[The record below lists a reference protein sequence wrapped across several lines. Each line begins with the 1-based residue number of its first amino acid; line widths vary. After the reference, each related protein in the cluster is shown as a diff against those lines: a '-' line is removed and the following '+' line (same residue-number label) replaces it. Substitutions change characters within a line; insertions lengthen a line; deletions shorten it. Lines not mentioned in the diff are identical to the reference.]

1 MFNRVLLATLI
12 VAVWGTSTV
21 TGSVLQSR
29 QNLVESTQ
37 AARTTADESAL
48 SQGGTPLPPPILP
61 GPILPGPP
69 GPPPRTPGANPL
81 LVAPQAPLPPPPP
94 PPPAT
99 VKGVPCL
106 SNVSACVRLS
116 TRQAWLLDNGRV
128 LAGPVPITSGKAGE
142 RTPTG
147 THRVLWKDKDHLSRE
162 FDDAPMPYSVF
173 FAAGGIAFHSGSLR
187 AQSSGCI
194 HLSDATA
201 KRFFSNLAVG
211 DVVQVLK

>member
-1 MFNRVLLATLI
+1 MSMFNRVLLATLV

-29 QNLVESTQ
+29 QNLAESAQ
-37 AARTTADESAL
+37 AARTTAEESAL
-48 SQGGTPLPPPILP
+48 SQGGPPLPP
-61 GPILPGPP
+61 PILPGPP
-69 GPPPRTPGANPL
+69 GPPPHTPGANPL
-81 LVAPQAPLPPPPP
+81 IITPPAPPPPP
-94 PPPAT
+94 PPPPPLK

-116 TRQAWLLDNGRV
+116 TRQAWLLDNGKV
-128 LAGPVPITSGKAGE
+128 LVGPVPITSGKSGE

-173 FAAGGIAFHSGSLR
+173 FAAGGIAFHTGSLR

-194 HLSDATA
+194 HLADSTA
-201 KRFFSNLAVG
+201 KRFFANLAVG